1 MAMGMSTNVFE
12 LIETVMDD
20 GKIVVIDLRN
30 CQEVPPKSKGVFVLY
45 TGTKGWEYRFDLPP
59 SHYAII
65 KQEDE
70 DVVIYKLLL
79 PPRGIP
85 LKVRVHEDV
94 DDNIE
99 DVKQW
104 VKFVMCYACEGGEH
118 VYVYG

>member
-45 TGTKGWEYRFDLPP
+45 TGAKGWEYRFDLPP

-104 VKFVMCYACEGGEH
+104 VKFVMCYACEDGEH

>member
-1 MAMGMSTNVFE
+1 MMGMSNHE

-20 GKIVVIDLRN
+20 GNVVVIDLRN
-30 CQEVPPKSKGVFVLY
+30 CQEVPPKTKGVFVLY
-45 TGTKGWEYRFDLPP
+45 TGLKGWEYRFDLAPG
-59 SHYAII
+59 HYALI

-70 DVVIYKLLL
+70 NVVIYKVVV
-79 PPRGIP
+79 PHIGAPV
-85 LKVRVHEDV
+85 KVMVHEDV

>member
-20 GKIVVIDLRN
+20 GKIVLIDLRN
-30 CQEVPPKSKGVFVLY
+30 CQEVPPKTKGVFVLY

-59 SHYAII
+59 SHYALI

-70 DVVIYKLLL
+70 DITIYKVVVPHLGA
-79 PPRGIP
+79 PV
-85 LKVRVHEDV
+85 KVKVHEDV
-94 DDNIE
+94 DDIE

>member
-1 MAMGMSTNVFE
+1 
-12 LIETVMDD
+12 MDD

-45 TGTKGWEYRFDLPP
+45 TGAKGWEYRFDLPP